1 MPKYEPPA
9 GFPVRLLASAEMIE
23 ACRDHDFSA
32 IFQLAKRAGMYPAL
46 IGRRI
51 GVTPSAATEILK
63 GRRTVREFQLVQRIA
78 DGLRIP
84 GHMLG
89 LSRRDWEPDTGEDA
103 GQAACPVPSPVWAP
117 DDAAAEGLSPTW
129 PEAEPDDPEFA
140 AELIEC
146 QLPQHYKDA
155 NYFGSR
161 HAIPAVTQYAQTVT
175 RLLETASGT
184 PRQALLRTGG
194 KVAEFIGWLHQD
206 RGDFKS
212 AAYWSDRAMEWA
224 QEAAAEH
231 MQAYILFRKS
241 NQATARASG
250 DRAIGLAKAA
260 QRLPGLTPRLSA
272 LAAQQ
277 EAQGYALMR
286 NSKAALSRFD
296 EAYALASQA
305 TAAEQPTT
313 VDASYCTPTYIE
325 IQRATCWIDLGQP
338 QRAVQ
343 LFQDQLAALDPVYRN
358 DRSVYLARLA
368 RAHVTAGDLEQG
380 AEAATKSLGIVTHTG
395 SARTFAELSSVARA
409 VDTKRTVPAVAT
421 FFERFEIVRDRFVA

>member
-1 MPKYEPPA
+1 MPEHEPPA
-9 GFPVRLLASAEMIE
+9 GFPARLLAGPEMIE

-32 IFQLAKRAGMYPAL
+32 IFQLARRAGMYPAL

-63 GRRTVREFQLVQRIA
+63 GRRTVREFQLVERIA

-89 LSRRDWEPDTGEDA
+89 LSRRGWEPDTDEDA
-103 GQAACPVPSPVWAP
+103 SQAACLVPALVWAP
-117 DDAAAEGLSPTW
+117 NDASAEGLRPMW
-129 PEAEPDDPEFA
+129 PEDEPDDPEFV
-140 AELIEC
+140 AEFIES

-161 HAIPAVTQYAQTVT
+161 HAIPAVTQYALTVT
-175 RLLETASGT
+175 RLLDTASGS
-184 PRQALLRTGG
+184 PRQALLCTGG
-194 KVAEFIGWLHQD
+194 KVAEFVGWLHQD
-206 RGDFKS
+206 LGDFKS

-241 NQATARASG
+241 NQATARTSG
-250 DRAIGLAKAA
+250 DRVVGLAKAA

-277 EAQGYALMR
+277 EAQGYAIMR
-286 NSKAALSRFD
+286 NPKAALTRFD
-296 EAYALASQA
+296 EAHSLASQA
-305 TAAEQPTT
+305 TDAEQSTT

-325 IQRATCWIDLGQP
+325 LQRATCWIGLGQP
-338 QRAVQ
+338 RRAVR
-343 LFQDQLAALDPVYRN
+343 LFQDQLANLDPLYRN
-358 DRSVYLARLA
+358 DRGVYLARLA
-368 RAHVTAGDLEQG
+368 RAHVAAGDVEQG
-380 AEAATKSLGIVTHTG
+380 AGAATKSLAIVTHTG
-395 SARTFAELSSVARA
+395 SARTFAELSSVAGA
-409 VDTKRTVPAVAT
+409 VEAQRTLPAVAT
-421 FFERFEIVRDRFVA
+421 FFERFETVRERFAA